1 MRRLRSLLLL
11 VLFCFASPAAVGSA
25 QERRIERLGIYV
37 VVADLDRAR
46 AFYEALFGE
55 PPYVTTPALVGF
67 DVEGGLYALV
77 SAEAYRPNVRRG
89 DNAVPY
95 IRVRDIDAEFARVRA
110 IAPSMLDGAVVT
122 EGPIRLFRFTDPDGN
137 RIEFFSLTAAPPR

>member
-1 MRRLRSLLLL
+1 MRPLLSLLLPIL
-11 VLFCFASPAAVGSA
+11 LCFACPAAAGSA
-25 QERRIERLGIYV
+25 HERRIERFGVYV

-46 AFYEALFGE
+46 AFYETLFGE

-77 SAEAYRPNVRRG
+77 AARVYRPNVRRG
-89 DNAVPY
+89 DNAIPY
-95 IRVRDIDAEFARVRA
+95 LRVRDIDAEFERVRQ
-110 IAPSMLDGAVVT
+110 IAPNMLDQAVVA

-137 RIEFFSLTAAPPR
+137 MIEFFSLPAVAPR